1 MPVLCAFVL
10 HVSAA
15 AALCGSRRQRNG
27 FFVSDWKGTV
37 PDEFE
42 GCAENASVV
51 RLRSSRLSSGRVL
64 RPSEAKKR
72 LLRALSIVPVSDWK
86 GTVPDE
92 FESCAE
98 NARVVRLRSSR
109 LSSGRAL
116 RLPEAKELL
125 LYALSILPVSDWKG
139 TVPDEFES
147 CAENARVVRLRSS
160 RLSSG
165 RALRLPEAKELLL
178 YALSIV
184 PLAVLAKARLLPK
197 AARDRRLAPDSSRL
211 ASSVSDWKGTVP
223 DEFEGCA
230 ENASVVRLRS
240 SRLSSGR
247 VLRPSEA
254 KKRLLRALSIVPVS
268 DWKGTVP
275 DEFES
280 CAENAR
286 VVRLRSSRLSSGRAL
301 RLPEAK
307 ELLLYALSIV
317 PLAVL
322 AKARLLPKAARDRRL
337 APDSSRLASS
347 VSDWKGTV
355 PDEFE
360 GCAEN
365 ASVVRLRSSR
375 LSSGRV
381 LRPSEAKKRLLR
393 ALSIVPLAVL
403 SKGQLLPKA
412 ARDRRLAPHSSRL
425 ASSVCLSACIFAES
439 FSTLSH
445 KEKLCLHCKYCPTV
459 SDWKGTVPDEF
470 ESCAENARVVRLR
483 SSRLSSGR
491 ALRLPEAKELLLY
504 ALSIVPL
511 AVLAKARLLPKAA
524 RDRRLA
530 PDSSRLASSVS
541 DWKGTVPDEFEG
553 CAENA
558 SVVRL
563 RSSRLSSGR
572 VLRPSEAKKRLLRA
586 LSIVPVSDWK
596 GTVPD
601 EFESCAENAR
611 VVRLRSSRL
620 SSGRALRLPEA
631 KELLLYALSIVPL
644 AVLAKARLLP
654 KAARDRRLAPHS
666 SRLASSVCLSACI
679 FAESFSTLSHKEKLC
694 LHCKYCPTVSDWKG
708 TVPDE
713 FESCAENAR
722 VVRLR
727 SSRLSSGRALRLP
740 EAKELLLYA
749 LSIVPLAVLAKAR
762 LLPKAARDRR
772 LAPDSSRLASS
783 VCLSA
788 CIFAESFSTLSHKEK
803 LCLH

>member
-27 FFVSDWKGTV
+27 FF
-37 PDEFE
+37 
-42 GCAENASVV
+42 
-51 RLRSSRLSSGRVL
+51 
-64 RPSEAKKR
+64 
-72 LLRALSIVPVSDWK
+72 
-86 GTVPDE
+86 
-92 FESCAE
+92 
-98 NARVVRLRSSR
+98 
-109 LSSGRAL
+109 
-116 RLPEAKELL
+116 
-125 LYALSILPVSDWKG
+125 
-139 TVPDEFES
+139 
-147 CAENARVVRLRSS
+147 
-160 RLSSG
+160 
-165 RALRLPEAKELLL
+165 
-178 YALSIV
+178 
-184 PLAVLAKARLLPK
+184 
-197 AARDRRLAPDSSRL
+197 
-211 ASSVSDWKGTVP
+211 
-223 DEFEGCA
+223 
-230 ENASVVRLRS
+230 
-240 SRLSSGR
+240 
-247 VLRPSEA
+247 
-254 KKRLLRALSIVPVS
+254 
-268 DWKGTVP
+268 
-275 DEFES
+275 
-280 CAENAR
+280 
-286 VVRLRSSRLSSGRAL
+286 
-301 RLPEAK
+301 
-307 ELLLYALSIV
+307 
-317 PLAVL
+317 
-322 AKARLLPKAARDRRL
+322 
-337 APDSSRLASS
+337 
-347 VSDWKGTV
+347 
-355 PDEFE
+355 
-360 GCAEN
+360 
-365 ASVVRLRSSR
+365 
-375 LSSGRV
+375 
-381 LRPSEAKKRLLR
+381 
-393 ALSIVPLAVL
+393 
-403 SKGQLLPKA
+403 
-412 ARDRRLAPHSSRL
+412 
-425 ASSVCLSACIFAES
+425 
-439 FSTLSH
+439 
-445 KEKLCLHCKYCPTV
+445 
-459 SDWKGTVPDEF
+459 
-470 ESCAENARVVRLR
+470 
-483 SSRLSSGR
+483 
-491 ALRLPEAKELLLY
+491 
-504 ALSIVPL
+504 
-511 AVLAKARLLPKAA
+511 
-524 RDRRLA
+524 
-530 PDSSRLASSVS
+530 VS